1 MQPILTPHPWHFALP
16 AVLMLLTAC
25 GTGSDRQTVDSG
37 PKSPPDTSMVTDAVP
52 FAEPPSR
59 YGNPKSYEVFGE
71 RYRTLKT
78 SQGYRERGIASWY
91 GKKFHGRRTSSGE
104 PYDMYAMTA
113 AHKSLPLPTHVR
125 VRNLAN
131 EKSIVVRVNDR
142 GPFHEGRIIDLSY
155 TAATKLG
162 MVGHGTAQVEVTALP
177 PYQAM
182 SGSKKVARK
191 APATRTELAAAGI
204 SNAVKTA
211 TNALGGSAFVQVG
224 AFSSLENAERLRAR
238 VESQVGQPV
247 SILEV
252 PESSATYRVRVGPL
266 SHPSGTDSVNAQ
278 LATLGIRQV
287 HVVPH

>member
-1 MQPILTPHPWHFALP
+1 MTSILTPGPWRFALP
-16 AVLMLLTAC
+16 ALLTLLTAC
-25 GTGSDRQTVDSG
+25 GTGSDRQSADSG
-37 PKSPPDTSMVTDAVP
+37 PQSPPDTSMVADAVP

-71 RYRTLKT
+71 RYSTLKT
-78 SQGYRERGIASWY
+78 SAGYRERGIASWY
-91 GKKFHGRRTSSGE
+91 GRKFHGRRTSSGE

-131 EKSIVVRVNDR
+131 DKSIVVRVNDR

-155 TAATKLG
+155 TAAAKLG

-182 SGSKKVARK
+182 SGSKKIARK
-191 APATRTELAAAGI
+191 TPATRTDLAAAEI
-204 SNAVKTA
+204 SSAVKTA
-211 TNALGGSAFVQVG
+211 TEALGGSAFVQVG
-224 AFSSLENAERLRAR
+224 AFSSRENAERLRDR
-238 VESQVGQPV
+238 VESEVGQPV

-252 PESSATYRVRVGPL
+252 PDSNASYRVRVGPV
-266 SHPSGTDSVNAQ
+266 SHPSGTESVNAQ

>member
-1 MQPILTPHPWHFALP
+1 MEPIRTSHLWRFALP
-16 AVLMLLTAC
+16 TLMTLLTAC
-25 GTGSDRQTVDSG
+25 GTGSDRQSVDSG
-37 PKSPPDTSMVTDAVP
+37 PKSPPDVSNVVDAVP

-71 RYRTLKT
+71 RYSTLGT
-78 SQGYRERGIASWY
+78 SKGYRERGIASWY

-113 AHKSLPLPTHVR
+113 AHKTLPLPTHVR

-131 EKSIVVRVNDR
+131 DKSIVVRVNDR
-142 GPFHEGRIIDLSY
+142 GPFHDGRIIDLSY
-155 TAATKLG
+155 TAAAKLG
-162 MVGHGTAQVEVTALP
+162 MIGHGTANVEVTALP
-177 PYQAM
+177 PFQAM
-182 SGSKKVARK
+182 SGSKKLARK
-191 APATRTELAAAGI
+191 APATRTELAATEI

-252 PESSATYRVRVGPL
+252 PESDATYRVRVGPL
-266 SHPSGTDSVNAQ
+266 SHPSGTDSVNAR
-278 LATLGIRQV
+278 LAALGIRQV